1 MVMTKFGTL
10 RSQFTKCSV
19 HNGKILSMRRE
30 DFHALKKDFFFAQRK
45 LNKGGF
51 SPSNRGKKNL
61 RGSIS
66 ALLFIRY
73 LWALFIL
80 ESVYIKKL
88 IPRCDLQ
95 RGISLSLLFE
105 QWMFARL
112 ANKEYL

>member
-1 MVMTKFGTL
+1 M
-10 RSQFTKCSV
+10 Q
-19 HNGKILSMRRE
+19 RE
-30 DFHALKKDFFFAQRK
+30 DFHALKEDFIFVQRK
-45 LNKGGF
+45 LNKGVF